1 MREVIY
7 MDDLDAFTLGFLM
20 GVAEANGDGIATK
33 AVMLANYINVFDLD
47 RREVWE
53 MFAGDTRG
61 RIREATAGLLTRKG
75 TEDYL
80 GGGG

>member
-1 MREVIY
+1 MREVIC

-20 GVAEANGDGIATK
+20 GMAQAKGSDIATK

-53 MFAGDTRG
+53 MLAGDSTG
-61 RIREATAGLLTRKG
+61 RIKEATEGLLRREG
-75 TEDYL
+75 TERYL
-80 GGGG
+80 GGSG